1 MLLRLLFLFD
11 RPEKGLAI
19 AHSSGKLDR
28 FTGRFRAMDILS
40 DVLRAVRFTGVI
52 FFERNNQAPWVG
64 VSPNSVAIAGKVM
77 PQAQHVISFHALV
90 AGTCWAAL
98 VDGSEPDVHLNAG
111 DIVILPMGEAMC

>member
-1 MLLRLLFLFD
+1 
-11 RPEKGLAI
+11 
-19 AHSSGKLDR
+19 
-28 FTGRFRAMDILS
+28 MDVLS

-64 VSPNSVAIAGKVM
+64 VSPCSAAIAGKVM

-98 VDGSEPDVHLNAG
+98 VDGSGTCISTQATSSSYQWAM
-111 DIVILPMGEAMC
+111 PMC